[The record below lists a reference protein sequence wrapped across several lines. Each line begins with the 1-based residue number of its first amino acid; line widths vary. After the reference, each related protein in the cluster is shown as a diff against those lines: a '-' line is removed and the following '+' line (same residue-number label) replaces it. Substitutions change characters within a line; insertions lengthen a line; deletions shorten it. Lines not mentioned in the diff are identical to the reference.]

1 MGIGTIPLMVFR
13 LFKKKNVY
21 MFRQQQQI
29 DKIGK
34 NELQNAIV
42 EFPTTNI
49 STHIDLADIIRKL
62 RG

>member
-1 MGIGTIPLMVFR
+1 
-13 LFKKKNVY
+13 
-21 MFRQQQQI
+21 MFRQTQQQQI

-49 STHIDLADIIRKL
+49 STHIDLADIIQKL

>member
-1 MGIGTIPLMVFR
+1 
-13 LFKKKNVY
+13 
-21 MFRQQQQI
+21 MFICSDKRNNK

-49 STHIDLADIIRKL
+49 STHIDLADIIQKL